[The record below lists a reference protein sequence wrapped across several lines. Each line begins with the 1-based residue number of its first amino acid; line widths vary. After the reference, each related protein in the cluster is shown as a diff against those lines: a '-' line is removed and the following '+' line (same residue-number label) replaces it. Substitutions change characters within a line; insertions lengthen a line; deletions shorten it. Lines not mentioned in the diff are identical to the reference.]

1 MFQLIQNERMKIWA
15 KKGSWIMLALLV
27 LAIVGYGILS
37 NSIPSDTS
45 NWKKDEQSS
54 ISFNK
59 EVLAD
64 DSIDATTKKDTQDQI
79 AISQYRLDNNIA
91 PLSSES
97 VQGHMQA
104 APYFMTFVLLFVVI
118 VAGGIVSSE
127 FSKGTIKMLLTRPV
141 SRANILLSKLLAV
154 IEFALLLTIVTIV
167 LNYIV
172 ALLFFGNSSGA
183 NLVVDNGQV
192 TEVNIWKDV
201 FMSFGFQFIAV
212 MMSMLF
218 AFMLG
223 VVFRSSSL
231 AIGLSIFISLLSTT
245 ITLFLAKYDF
255 IKFIWFAVQDL
266 QNIYYGQGILDV
278 TLTFAIIIQIIY
290 AIIFL
295 VIAFVTFMKSDITA

>member
-37 NSIPSDTS
+37 NSLQSDTGD
-45 NWKKDEQSS
+45 WKQEEQSN
-54 ISFNK
+54 IAFNK
-59 EVLAD
+59 EILSE
-64 DSIDATTKKDTQDQI
+64 DSLDATTKKETQDQI
-79 AISQYRLDNNIA
+79 TISQYRLDHNVA

-141 SRANILLSKLLAV
+141 SRFKILLSKLLSV
-154 IEFALLLTIVTIV
+154 VEFAMLLTIVTIV
-167 LNYIV
+167 LNYII
-172 ALLFFGNSSGA
+172 ALLFFGNSTGA
-183 NLVVDNGQV
+183 NLIIDNGQV
-192 TEVNIWKDV
+192 TEVNIWKDT

-245 ITLFLAKYDF
+245 ITLFLVKYDF

-278 TLTFAIIIQIIY
+278 TLPFAIIIQIIY
-290 AIIFL
+290 AIVFL
-295 VIAFVTFMKSDITA
+295 VIAFITFMKSDITA

>member
-37 NSIPSDTS
+37 NSISSDTS

-266 QNIYYGQGILDV
+266 QGIYYGQGILDV

>member
-45 NWKKDEQSS
+45 NWKKDEQSN

-64 DSIDATTKKDTQDQI
+64 DSLDATTKKDTQDQI

-183 NLVVDNGQV
+183 NLVVANGQV

>member
-37 NSIPSDTS
+37 NSIASDSS
-45 NWKKDEQSS
+45 NWKADEQST
-54 ISFNK
+54 IAANK
-59 EVLAD
+59 EMLD
-64 DSIDATTKKDTQDQI
+64 EEGIDETTKKDLEETI
-79 AISQYRLDNNIA
+79 AISQYRLDNNVA

-104 APYFMTFVLLFVVI
+104 APYFMMFVLLFVVI

-141 SRANILLSKLLAV
+141 SRFKILLSKLLAV
-154 IEFALLLTIVTIV
+154 VEFAVLLSIVTIV

-172 ALLFFGNSSGA
+172 ALLFFGNATGA
-183 NLVVDNGQV
+183 NLIMDNGQV
-192 TEVNIWKDV
+192 TEVNIWKNI
-201 FMSFGFQFIAV
+201 FMSFGFQFIAII
-212 MMSMLF
+212 MSMLF

-231 AIGLSIFISLLSTT
+231 AIGLTIFISLLSTT
-245 ITLFLAKYDF
+245 ITLFLTKYEF

-266 QNIYYGQGILDV
+266 EGIYHGQGILDV
-278 TLTFAIIIQIIY
+278 SFPFAIMIQIIY

-295 VIAFVTFMKSDITA
+295 VIAFITFMKSDITA